1 MTKNMTRRW
10 TNGLPMLAVAALM
23 AHPADAARISNPVAS
38 FSGLDKITGRIT
50 TFDVY
55 IGETVQFGA
64 LQVTPRA
71 CYNRDETETQHV
83 DAFVEVDEIT
93 LDRKIKRI
101 FTGWMFADSPA
112 LNAIE
117 HPIFDVWLK
126 ECKQKTDVPPPKDLK
141 IPPNGPPTPPK
152 NPDAQ
157 PPKEPTADGQ
167 AVPDGQGVPEP
178 APGTEPAPLDVD
190 PSPLPPLPDPQPIDQ
205 LPATPD
211 AGQVDPGFNG
221 QPDSDPGFGLPPEP
235 VPDNGGFGEPLPDN
249 GDFPPAPDGQ
259 TGQPGGGQGGGFQ

>member
-1 MTKNMTRRW
+1 MTKLKTSLW
-10 TNGLPMLAVAALM
+10 KCGLPVLATLVASAPT
-23 AHPADAARISNPVAS
+23 AHAARISNPVAS

-71 CYNRDETETQHV
+71 CYNRDDTEAQRV

-152 NPDAQ
+152 SPENQPPATPKPAEPPAQDGQPAPAQGGEPPPEFVDPNPLPPLQDGTNVAPLPAPPDAGAV
-157 PPKEPTADGQ
+157 EPD
-167 AVPDGQGVPEP
+167 
-178 APGTEPAPLDVD
+178 
-190 PSPLPPLPDPQPIDQ
+190 LPPLPDP
-205 LPATPD
+205 
-211 AGQVDPGFNG
+211 
-221 QPDSDPGFGLPPEP
+221 DPGFGLPPAP
-235 VPDNGGFGEPLPDN
+235 VPNTDGFGSPAPDNGN
-249 GDFPPAPDGQ
+249 FPPPPGGQ
-259 TGQPGGGQGGGFQ
+259 SGQPGGGQGGGFQ